1 MTFVI
6 PDLTA
11 NRNALLM
18 ANLSLDPNACL
29 SDKEMA
35 AILPA
40 EKFEAYKLKVAERT
54 AAAEEAKNTPATVG
68 AEGDY
73 YWSAAKKFIEH
84 VVAVQKMATRTVNQ
98 KTSKRGAE
106 AKLPEKAEEL
116 LDLWRT
122 VPDKDRACFRKL
134 IVDGVLDHGL
144 IPGVTVG
151 KSKVKA
157 SRVQQY
163 AIWVIESEYGLD
175 QGLQLIPWLE
185 QLEALEAYLGK
196 EIADHGPVLTNGE
209 VAALD
214 ELVEA
219 RQPRPD
225 DVDATAVVKAT
236 MARLRDLSAKAR
248 D

>member
-1 MTFVI
+1 MVFVI

-11 NRNALLM
+11 SRNALLM
-18 ANLSLDPNACL
+18 ANLSLHPDACL

-40 EKFEAYKLKVAERT
+40 EKFAAYKLKVDERT
-54 AAAEEAKNTPATVG
+54 AIAEEAKKTPADVG
-68 AEGDY
+68 SEGAY
-73 YWSAAKKFIEH
+73 YWSAARKFIEH
-84 VVAVQKMATRTVNQ
+84 VISVQKMATSTVKQ
-98 KTSKRGAE
+98 KTAKRGAE

-134 IVDGVLDHGL
+134 IVDGVVDHGL
-144 IPGVTVG
+144 IPGLSVG

-163 AIWVIESEYGLD
+163 AIWVIESEYALD
-175 QGLQLIPWLE
+175 DSLMLIPWLE
-185 QLEALEAYLGK
+185 QLDALEEHLGK
-196 EIADHGPVLTNGE
+196 EIAAQGPVLRNGE
-209 VAALD
+209 VVTLEELAAPR
-214 ELVEA
+214 E
-219 RQPRPD
+219 PRPD
-225 DVDATAVVKAT
+225 DVDITATVKTA
-236 MARLRDLSAKAR
+236 MARLHDLSAKAR